1 MIDINQTYQIVLQKV
16 IFKIYKKKIKMDYL
30 NHLTIHNSSYKSII
44 KAIDTDLINVPGK
57 LNNIRGSLNKYP
69 SQLNFWDRINILL

>member
-1 MIDINQTYQIVLQKV
+1 
-16 IFKIYKKKIKMDYL
+16 MDYL

-57 LNNIRGSLNKYP
+57 LNNIRGSLKKYP
-69 SQLNFWDRINILL
+69 SQLKFWDRINIFL